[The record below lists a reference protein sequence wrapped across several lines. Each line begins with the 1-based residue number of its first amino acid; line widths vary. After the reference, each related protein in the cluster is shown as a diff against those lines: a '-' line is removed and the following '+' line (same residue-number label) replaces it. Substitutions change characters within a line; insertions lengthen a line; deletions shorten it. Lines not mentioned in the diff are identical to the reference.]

1 MAVKDIL
8 LKFRDLEIT
17 KEVFDQTINK
27 NIQFKG
33 DLIEVTNQHV
43 IRLLEAYLNGS
54 INEQQILDW
63 VNTIWFSGYYEYSD
77 EYADSIAGVMNE
89 LEEIDEVGK
98 ELTREKAV
106 IFIEAL
112 KNNIEYK

>member
-17 KEVFDQTINK
+17 KEVFNQTINK

-77 EYADSIAGVMNE
+77 EYADSIASVMNE